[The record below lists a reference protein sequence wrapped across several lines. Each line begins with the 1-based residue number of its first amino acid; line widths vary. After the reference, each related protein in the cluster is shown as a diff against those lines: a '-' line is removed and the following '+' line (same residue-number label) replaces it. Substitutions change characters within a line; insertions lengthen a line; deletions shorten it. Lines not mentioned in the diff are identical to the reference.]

1 MLPEEIKK
9 GLEICF
15 TTGDC
20 YNCPYEE
27 ECDAEREENGISHA
41 EALMYDAL
49 NLIKELEGTHC
60 PRYCEEGD
68 YVCVTLGNALK
79 EIAELEAQSP
89 KWISVEERLPQD
101 LAEVL
106 ICDDKGRMVV
116 GHYDEDDGHFWKR
129 VNADTFHSVNATHW
143 IPMPEPPKEG

>member
-1 MLPEEIKK
+1 MLPEDIKK
-9 GLEICF
+9 WLEICF

-41 EALMYDAL
+41 GALMYDAL

-79 EIAELEAQSP
+79 EIAELEAQVP
-89 KWISVEERLPQD
+89 KWISVDNPPQKEGEYIVIVQTADGKKERMWDVFHPNHGWCED
-101 LAEVL
+101 GEGNTVL
-106 ICDDKGRMVV
+106 
-116 GHYDEDDGHFWKR
+116 FWMSF
-129 VNADTFHSVNATHW
+129 DSL
-143 IPMPEPPKEG
+143 PEPPKEG